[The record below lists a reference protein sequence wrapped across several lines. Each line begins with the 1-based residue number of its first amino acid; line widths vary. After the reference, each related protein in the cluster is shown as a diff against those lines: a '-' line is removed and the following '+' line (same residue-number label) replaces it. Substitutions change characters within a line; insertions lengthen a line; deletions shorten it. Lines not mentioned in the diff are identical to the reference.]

1 MGRLFW
7 KFFLT
12 LFFAQ
17 IVTTVVIGM
26 LFWFLVPSHMDR
38 QPGPPPPP
46 PGMSASGSPPPPDP
60 QFGQPPGSPAG
71 QPPGPGRPGRHDFPF
86 VPIGVGL
93 LASLIFAS
101 LLARH
106 LSKPILGLR
115 TAFREVAQG
124 NFDVSLTAEMGSRKD
139 ELADLGRDFDSTA
152 KQLKQLIDSQRR
164 LLHDVSHEVRSPL
177 ARMQLAIDLARQQP
191 EKVDAAIERIER
203 ESGRIDRLMEE
214 LLTLSRL
221 EAGAYGDLDDPVD
234 IIELIDEIVEDA
246 QFEAQAKGCRV
257 EFASLPHV
265 IVKGRVELLQRA
277 IENVIRNAVKH
288 TRRDSQVGVAVSKA
302 GNSLIIRISDEG
314 PGLPA
319 SALGTIFEPFVRF
332 HEDRG
337 NDGYGLGLAITREVV
352 EAHRGSIRATNRDG
366 GGLCVEINLPL
377 QSAGSDGAG

>member
-1 MGRLFW
+1 LGRLFW

-12 LFFAQ
+12 LFIAQ
-17 IVTTVVIGM
+17 IVTTIVIGT
-26 LFWFLVPSHMDR
+26 LFWFLVPGHDHPQLQRPPEMTM
-38 QPGPPPPP
+38 PGPGFGGNPP
-46 PGMSASGSPPPPDP
+46 PGLPL
-60 QFGQPPGSPAG
+60 
-71 QPPGPGRPGRHDFPF
+71 RPERRREFPLL
-86 VPIGVGL
+86 PIGVGL
-93 LASLIFAS
+93 LASLVFAF

-106 LSKPILGLR
+106 LAKPILGLR
-115 TAFREVAQG
+115 TAFREVARG

-191 EKVDAAIERIER
+191 EKVESAIERIER

-221 EAGAYGDLDDPVD
+221 EAGAYGALEDPVD
-234 IIELIDEIVEDA
+234 IVELISEIVEDA

-257 EFASLPHV
+257 ELTSLPHV
-265 IVKGRVELLQRA
+265 VVEGRVELLQRA
-277 IENVIRNAVKH
+277 IENVIRNALKH
-288 TRRDSQVGVAVSKA
+288 TRRDSQVGVAVTKE
-302 GNSLIIRISDEG
+302 GSLLVIRISDEG

-319 SALGTIFEPFVRF
+319 SALGTIFEPFVRV

-352 EAHRGSIRATNRDG
+352 EAHRGSIRAMNRNS
-366 GGLCVEINLPL
+366 GGLCVEIGLPL
-377 QSAGSDGAG
+377 QSSAAGSTD